1 MSLNAQEFKKMLESG
16 YANLSNNASYINT
29 LNVFPVPDGDTGS
42 NMSMTF
48 ENGFKEASKC
58 NSDSIGEIAKAL
70 SRGLLMGARGN
81 SGVITSQIFRGFY
94 QTLEEKDEA
103 TVYEIADGF
112 ENGARVAYKAIM
124 KPVEG
129 TILTVIREASWYAK
143 HDIETKN
150 PDMDLKEYFDLFV
163 KYANESLERT
173 PDLLPVLK
181 EVGVVDSGGMGLVKI
196 LEGFKAYVD
205 GSPIRITSDLAKVNQ
220 EAILDFENDEFG
232 YCTEFILRLS
242 DEYKDIFNED
252 KLKKKLTDMGG
263 ESLVVVKDD
272 NLVKV
277 HVHTLTPGDALNIGQ
292 RYGDFIKLKIENMQE
307 QHSHIVEAKKVP
319 LPKEH
324 KKYGII
330 TVAAG
335 EGLKTLFESLGAD
348 IVVSGGQTMN
358 PSTQDFVEAINNLD
372 HTDHIFIFPNNSN
385 IILAANQAKDILNKK
400 DITVI
405 NTVSIPEGIS
415 AIGMLDPEGEKQDN
429 IESLKA
435 VIANVTSASLTYAIK
450 DTTFDNIEVK
460 EGDYIAMANKKI
472 ISSSKDK
479 LETIYKLLDYLFEIK
494 DKELISIIAGDDYNK
509 EEVDKLEEYI
519 NNNSE
524 LECQIIRGGQP
535 VYSYLF
541 GLE

>member
-48 ENGFKEASKC
+48 ENGYNEAIKC
-58 NSDSIGEIAKAL
+58 NSDSIGDVAKAL

-94 QTLEEKDEA
+94 QTLEEKEKA
-103 TVYEIADGF
+103 SVYEIADGF

-129 TILTVIREASWYAK
+129 TILTVIREAAWYAK

-205 GSPIRITSDLAKVNQ
+205 GNPIRITSELAKINQ
-220 EAILDFENDEFG
+220 EAILDFENEEFG
-232 YCTEFILRLS
+232 YCTEFILRLN
-242 DEYKDIFNED
+242 DEYKKIFDEN

-307 QHSHIVEAKKVP
+307 QHSHIVETKKVP

-335 EGLKTLFESLGAD
+335 DGLKELFESLGTD
-348 IVVSGGQTMN
+348 IVISGGQTMN
-358 PSTQDFVEAINNLD
+358 PSTQDFVEAINQLD
-372 HTDHIFIFPNNSN
+372 YCDHIFIFPNNSN

-415 AIGMLDPEGEKQDN
+415 AIGMLDPEGEKETN
-429 IESLKA
+429 IESLKE
-435 VIANVTSASLTYAIK
+435 IIDNVVSASLTYAIK

-460 EGDYIAMANKKI
+460 EGDYIAMAEKRI

-479 LETIYKLLDYLFEIK
+479 LHTLYQLLDYLFAIE
-494 DKELISIIAGDDYNK
+494 DKELISIIVGDQYKK
-509 EEVDKLEEYI
+509 EEVDQILEYI
-519 NNNSE
+519 ENNSS
-524 LECQIIRGGQP
+524 LEADIIIGGQP
-535 VYSYLF
+535 VYSYLI